1 VKLFESTTLKLTAW
15 YLAIIM
21 LISLTFSLILYQ
33 VSSNELR
40 RGLPP
45 GTTTRQ
51 LFIDPDAFETLR
63 QQRITEA
70 NGNLISNLVLLNLV
84 TAGLGGGASYFLA
97 KRTLRPIAE
106 AMEAQGRFTSDAS
119 HELRTPLTV
128 MQTENE
134 VALRNPNLSKS
145 EMRAL
150 LESNLEEVNRLR
162 ALSDRLLELAN
173 GTGLDLKPVSVEEPA
188 IEAVNRVMRAAQAK
202 KVTVENN
209 VAPLQIL
216 GDADKLADLLTIL
229 LDNAIKYS
237 PVKTAITLSSE
248 QRGRY
253 VHLKVTD
260 HGMGIKAS
268 DIPHIFDRFYR
279 ADISRTK
286 QHIAG
291 FGLGLSIAQRIAG
304 LHQGTVLVTSTP
316 GKGSVFT
323 VKLPVD
329 PSRSA
334 ATLDE

>member
-1 VKLFESTTLKLTAW
+1 VKLFESATLKLTAW

-45 GTTTRQ
+45 GSSTRQ
-51 LFIDPDAFETLR
+51 LFVDPDGFEALR
-63 QQRITEA
+63 QQRIEEA
-70 NGNLISNLVLLNLV
+70 NASIVSSLIILNIV

-119 HELRTPLTV
+119 HELRTPLAV

-134 VALRNPNLSKS
+134 VALRNPSLSKS

-162 ALSDRLLELAN
+162 ALSDRLLELSN
-173 GTGLDLKPVSVEEPA
+173 GAELELKPVSLEDPA
-188 IEAVNRVMRAAQAK
+188 IEAVNRVMQAAQAK
-202 KVTVENN
+202 KITIENN
-209 VAPLQIL
+209 VAPLHIL
-216 GDADKLADLLTIL
+216 GDVDKLADLLTIL

-237 PVKTAITLSSE
+237 PEKTAITLSSE
-248 QRGRY
+248 QRGKH
-253 VHLKVTD
+253 VVLKVTD
-260 HGMGIKAS
+260 QGMGIKAS

-279 ADISRTK
+279 ADTSRAK
-286 QHIAG
+286 QHVLG
-291 FGLGLSIAQRIAG
+291 YGLGLSIAQRITE
-304 LHQGTVLVTSTP
+304 LHEGVISVTSTP
-316 GKGSVFT
+316 GKGSVFM
-323 VKLPVD
+323 VKLPLD
-329 PSRSA
+329 LSQSTTSRA
-334 ATLDE
+334 